1 MGLDCGA
8 HPGPVSSAWFV
19 SQHYLLGSY
28 KLTCIEPNHFFFLG
42 FNLGFSILPQ
52 GFGQMA
58 H

>member
-28 KLTCIEPNHFFFLG
+28 KLTCNKQVSFFLG
-42 FNLGFSILPQ
+42 INFGFSILPQ

-58 H
+58 Y